1 MTIEQL
7 ENLAFKA
14 WCHELMK
21 EEKSDSEGSF
31 KKLQSIR
38 AERKFSVGL
47 TVYVAVALSLSR
59 FLCLLKV
66 LCTCGCHM
74 DQHHHLHAETGSG
87 SDVEGISS

>member
-7 ENLAFKA
+7 DNLAFKA

-38 AERKFSVGL
+38 AERKFRGGL
-47 TVYVAVALSLSR
+47 TVACGSRSEPQSLPLLIEGTLYMWLSHGPAPSFACR
-59 FLCLLKV
+59 DWFR
-66 LCTCGCHM
+66 
-74 DQHHHLHAETGSG
+74 E
-87 SDVEGISS
+87 